1 MSFYFGGGMYGG
13 YGGYPIIMGHGGYGQ
28 QVVMLGGP
36 QVLMLSPFE
45 QVNIFQCKYCYEVME
60 SHEVCTEVNT
70 QSRANKHSSSCKRV
84 LEFEEQ
90 KRAALAAE
98 EEKRKQYLKAK
109 EYAEKKAKEVE
120 KVKNAINYYEN
131 LEY

>member
-13 YGGYPIIMGHGGYGQ
+13 FGGYPIIMGHGGYGQ

-36 QVLMLSPFE
+36 QVLMLNPFE
-45 QVNIFQCKYCYEVME
+45 QVQISRCKYCYELMSYE
-60 SHEVCTEVNT
+60 DCTEVNT
-70 QSRANKHSSSCKRV
+70 QCRANKHRSSCQRV

-90 KRAALAAE
+90 KRAALAEE

-109 EYAEKKAKEVE
+109 EYAEQKAKEVE